1 MNLVLVGIGEV
12 LLDLVLRNV
21 DQLLLG
27 DLFIIT
33 YKYKGKVQEC
43 TNLLK

>member
-1 MNLVLVGIGEV
+1 MNLVLVGVGEV
-12 LLDLVLRNV
+12 LLDLV
-21 DQLLLG
+21 LLG